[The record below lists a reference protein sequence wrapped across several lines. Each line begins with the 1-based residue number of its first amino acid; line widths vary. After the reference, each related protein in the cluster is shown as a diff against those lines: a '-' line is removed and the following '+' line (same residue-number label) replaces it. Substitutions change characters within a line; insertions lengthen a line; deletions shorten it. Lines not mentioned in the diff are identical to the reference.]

1 MGQTSYRRVLLKISG
16 ESLKGSAAYGIESD
30 AVRYLAEEVGEASAL
45 GVEIAVVIGGG
56 NIWRGE
62 SAESQGMDRATA
74 DYAGMLATVINA
86 LALQDGLEK
95 RGITTRTQSAIQVQ
109 AVAESYIRRRAMRHL
124 EKGRVVLFAAGTGNP
139 FMTTD
144 TASALRALEIGADV
158 LLMAKHNVD
167 GVYDSDPHENPEAT
181 LFKSLDYME
190 ALNLRLG
197 VMDATAVSLCMDNQL
212 PIIVFDIFKKGSMSR
227 ILRGEPLGTIISG
240 REQKMPADKEGETAL
255 TSQAVLEGVDRK
267 MDRAIEA
274 LKRDLNS
281 LRTGRATPSL
291 IENVSVD
298 YYGVPTPLKQIA
310 SITVPDARAIMVQ
323 PWDKQS
329 LREIEKSLMKSEM
342 GFNPS
347 NDGNMITVPIPPL
360 NQERRQD
367 MVRLLKRKLED
378 GKVSVRNVRR
388 EGLENLRKLERD
400 KVVSQD
406 ENRRAQDQLQK
417 MTDGHTK
424 AIDQVGAAKE
434 TEILQV

>member
-1 MGQTSYRRVLLKISG
+1 
-16 ESLKGSAAYGIESD
+16 
-30 AVRYLAEEVGEASAL
+30 
-45 GVEIAVVIGGG
+45 
-56 NIWRGE
+56 
-62 SAESQGMDRATA
+62 
-74 DYAGMLATVINA
+74 
-86 LALQDGLEK
+86 
-95 RGITTRTQSAIQVQ
+95 
-109 AVAESYIRRRAMRHL
+109 
-124 EKGRVVLFAAGTGNP
+124 
-139 FMTTD
+139 
-144 TASALRALEIGADV
+144 
-158 LLMAKHNVD
+158 
-167 GVYDSDPHENPEAT
+167 
-181 LFKSLDYME
+181 
-190 ALNLRLG
+190 
-197 VMDATAVSLCMDNQL
+197 
-212 PIIVFDIFKKGSMSR
+212 
-227 ILRGEPLGTIISG
+227 
-240 REQKMPADKEGETAL
+240 MPADKEGETAL

-400 KVVSQD
+400 KAVSQD
-406 ENRRAQDQLQK
+406 EGRRAQDQLQK

-424 AIDQVGAAKE
+424 VIDQVGVSKE
-434 TEILQV
+434 AEILQV